1 MRRIWFA
8 HSERDSQGV
17 QWLLRGVG
25 VLVFTLGERSKILRE
40 LAHMKK
46 WRSLKLED
54 AVQWLPVM
62 PLDLKFPV
70 RKPKTNVMYKLCFM
84 GW

>member
-1 MRRIWFA
+1 
-8 HSERDSQGV
+8 
-17 QWLLRGVG
+17 VG
-25 VLVFTLGERSKILRE
+25 VLVFTLGERSKMLRE

-70 RKPKTNVMYKLCFM
+70 RKPKKSIRYKLCFM
-84 GW
+84 GWDFGRRQAKNKEIAAGIAERSL